1 MAFIQT
7 VRGPVAIDEL
17 GLILPHE
24 HLFTDLRGPE
34 VPGYA
39 EADPEDVQR
48 AMQPLLDA
56 AWAAGVTALVEC
68 STGGVGRNA
77 RVLAHLAAHTPLAI
91 VAPTGVYREQY
102 MPAAI
107 RRMDE
112 QALADWMTRDIAEG
126 IDGTGVRAGFIKM
139 AVSDG
144 GITDHERRALA
155 AAARAA
161 LATGVV
167 VASHTSGP
175 AAGAHALEELDILES
190 RGLEPRRFIWVHTQN
205 EADREVQRAFARRGG
220 WLSYDALSPAAEDK
234 FVSLVLWALD
244 AGLARQVM
252 LSHDAGWYRPGEPEG
267 GAKRGYTYLIEGF
280 LPRLRRE
287 GVSEETIRLLT
298 AENPQ
303 RAFAVP
309 AA

>member
-7 VRGPVAIDEL
+7 VRGPVATAEL
-17 GLILPHE
+17 GLMLPHE

-34 VPGYA
+34 TPDYA
-39 EADPEDVQR
+39 EADPEDVRR
-48 AMQPLLDA
+48 AMRPLLDA
-56 AWAAGVTALVEC
+56 AWAVGVTALVEC

-77 RVLAHLAAHTPLAI
+77 RVLAHLAAHTPIAI
-91 VAPTGVYREQY
+91 VAPAGVYREQY
-102 MPAAI
+102 MPAAV

-112 QALADWMTRDIAEG
+112 AEMAEWMTRDLVQG
-126 IDGTGVRAGFIKM
+126 IDGTDVRAGFIKM
-139 AVSDG
+139 AVSDS
-144 GITDHERRALA
+144 GITDNERRALS

-175 AAGAHALEELDILES
+175 AAGAHALAELDTMES
-190 RGLEPRRFIWVHTQN
+190 RGLDPRRFIWVHTQN
-205 EADREVQRAFARRGG
+205 EADRAVQREFARRGG

-234 FVSLVLWALD
+234 FLALVLWALD
-244 AGLARQVM
+244 AGYARQIM

-267 GAKRGYTYLIEGF
+267 GAKRGYTYLVAEF
-280 LPRLRRE
+280 LPRLRRA
-287 GVSEETIRLLT
+287 GVSEETIRVLT
-298 AENPQ
+298 VENPQ
-303 RAFAVP
+303 RAFAVR